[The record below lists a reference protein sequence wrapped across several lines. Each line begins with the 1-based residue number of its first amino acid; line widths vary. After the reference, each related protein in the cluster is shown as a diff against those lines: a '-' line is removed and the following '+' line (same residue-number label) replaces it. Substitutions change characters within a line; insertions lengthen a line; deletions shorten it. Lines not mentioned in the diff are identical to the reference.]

1 MGVTQAL
8 QAHLSTGTTTLCRC
22 WGVTRADGIR
32 LGFTDHDV
40 DLAFEGFVFRAGTG
54 LTASALEQSS
64 GLAVN
69 NTEAVGALS
78 SAAVSD
84 ADLTAGRYD
93 GAEVVAWLVNW
104 KRPEERALQFRGT
117 LGEIT
122 RGSGA
127 FVAELR
133 GVTEAL
139 NQPVGRVYQ
148 TRCGTVLG
156 SAACGF
162 NIASFGYVAE
172 EPVISV
178 ADGKAFRI
186 AGGAFAARWFE
197 RGRFE
202 VLDGE
207 AAGLVGVVKNDRI
220 LGAEREIELWEAIR
234 ASVAA
239 GDRVRVVA
247 GCDKRAET
255 CREKFQNLVNFQGFP
270 TIPGEDW
277 LMAYPAASDRNDG
290 GKLT

>member
-1 MGVTQAL
+1 MGFTQAL
-8 QAHLSTGTTTLCRC
+8 QAHLGTGTTTLCRC
-22 WGVTRADGIR
+22 WGLTRADGRR

-93 GAEVVAWLVNW
+93 GAEVLAWLVNW

-122 RGSGA
+122 RGAGA

-133 GVTEAL
+133 GVTESL

-162 NIASFGYVAE
+162 NTTTFGYAAE

-186 AGGAFAARWFE
+186 AAGAFAARLFE

-220 LGAEREIELWEAIR
+220 LGAERVIELWEAIR
-234 ASVAA
+234 ASLAA

-255 CREKFQNLVNFQGFP
+255 CRDKFQNLMNFRGFP

-290 GKLT
+290 GKLP

>member
-1 MGVTQAL
+1 MGMSPAL
-8 QAHLSTGTTTLCRC
+8 MAHLGTGTTTLCRC
-22 WGVTRADGIR
+22 WGVTRADGLR

-40 DLAFEGFVFRAGTG
+40 DISFEDFVFRAGTG

-64 GLAVN
+64 GLSVN

-78 SAAVSD
+78 SAAVTE
-84 ADLTAGRYD
+84 ADLAAGRYD
-93 GAEVVAWLVNW
+93 GAEVQSWLVNW
-104 KRPEERALQFRGT
+104 ERPEERVLQFRGT

-122 RGSGA
+122 RSSGA

-133 GVTEAL
+133 GLTEAL

-156 SAACGF
+156 SSACGF
-162 NIASFGYVAE
+162 DTRTFGYVVE
-172 EPVISV
+172 EAVLAV
-178 ADGKAFRI
+178 EDARAFRI
-186 AGGAFAARWFE
+186 AGGAFAERWFE

-202 VLDGE
+202 VVDGA

-220 LGAEREIELWEAIR
+220 IGAERVIELWETIR
-234 ASVAA
+234 APVVP

-255 CREKFQNLVNFQGFP
+255 CREKFQNLVNFRGFP

-277 LMAYPAASDRNDG
+277 LMAYPAASDNNDG
-290 GKLT
+290 GKLK